1 MNVKAQSLNELQH
14 LSFKNLGLFEI
25 WTSSGICL
33 PAGTRLGEARNFD
46 IRNYFFSFEKE
57 EGMGLIKIFTKAKCP
72 RCPAVKEIG
81 KELKK
86 DGVPVLSYDLDTI
99 DGLAEA
105 SFYSILSTPSIVI
118 EDEEEKEVVSWRGV
132 VPTLQEV
139 RHHLPPCSPA
149 LETVS

>member
-1 MNVKAQSLNELQH
+1 
-14 LSFKNLGLFEI
+14 
-25 WTSSGICL
+25 
-33 PAGTRLGEARNFD
+33 
-46 IRNYFFSFEKE
+46 
-57 EGMGLIKIFTKAKCP
+57 MGLIKIFTKAKCP

>member
-1 MNVKAQSLNELQH
+1 LH
-14 LSFKNLGLFEI
+14 GFI
-25 WTSSGICL
+25 
-33 PAGTRLGEARNFD
+33 
-46 IRNYFFSFEKE
+46 KE

-72 RCPAVKEIG
+72 KCPAVKEIG

-86 DGVPVLSYDLDTI
+86 EGVPVLNYDLDTI

-118 EDEEEKEVVSWRGV
+118 EDEEEREVISWRGV

-139 RHHLPPCSPA
+139 KQHLFPLPPSLSPS
-149 LETVS
+149 LGRGEG